1 MVNKLKPYLI
11 MGGVFLGLL
20 VLLSFARPFI
30 KNVPILNRI

>member
-20 VLLSFARPFI
+20 VLLTFVRPFI